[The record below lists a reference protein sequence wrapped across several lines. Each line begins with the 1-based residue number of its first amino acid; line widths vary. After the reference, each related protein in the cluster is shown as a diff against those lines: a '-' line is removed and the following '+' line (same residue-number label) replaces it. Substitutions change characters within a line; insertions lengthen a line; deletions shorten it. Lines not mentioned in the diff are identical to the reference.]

1 MINNQNKINDHQLHE
16 VENTKSITKSTHSTD
31 TEPEVET
38 DISALNKKTTEEE
51 EIEKKEVN
59 GGGEEIKRK
68 IRSKNGFD
76 YLIHKIP
83 TYKYENSTQKKRKN
97 NTKMTNKDRN
107 NKGGEEI
114 YVMNELYTN
123 NNRFVSYEEGFLTV
137 AKHCL
142 RYHNKFTREQ
152 CRQYLEGSYII
163 DFSHDEFIPFLSHL
177 RSREFNK
184 YFMITQRQLKY
195 I

>member
-1 MINNQNKINDHQLHE
+1 MICNQIEDNILQRDKE
-16 VENTKSITKSTHSTD
+16 EAFKSNAKSNHSTD
-31 TEPEVET
+31 TEPEVEG
-38 DISALNKKTTEEE
+38 DISTLNKKKTEEE
-51 EIEKKEVN
+51 EIEKKEVS

-83 TYKYENSTQKKRKN
+83 TYKYENSTRKKRKN
-97 NTKMTNKDRN
+97 NTKMTNKDHN
-107 NKGGEEI
+107 NKGEEEI
-114 YVMNELYTN
+114 YLMNELYTN

-152 CRQYLEGSYII
+152 CRQYLERSYII